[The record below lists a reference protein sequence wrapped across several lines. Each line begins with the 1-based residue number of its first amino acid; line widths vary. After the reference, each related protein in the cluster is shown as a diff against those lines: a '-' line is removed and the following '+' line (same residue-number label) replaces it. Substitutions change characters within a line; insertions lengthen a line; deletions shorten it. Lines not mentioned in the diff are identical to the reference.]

1 MSSSDIE
8 ETPSWICEYCNRQ
21 CKDKKGYTNHTN
33 KCRDRNENS
42 LICPACNLVC
52 KNIYNVQKH
61 LETCK
66 KHKEQL
72 EEQKQKETMDRYEEQ
87 IRSLRL
93 TLQEQEAKYND
104 IIVKE
109 QKNAFL
115 QSNQMIKM
123 MQDDQQSLYKEKEA
137 AIHKVKEQEDI
148 IKEQKDK
155 IKQLEKKNDTLNHN
169 MIEFAKKATDK
180 NGTTIYQT
188 NTNSNVQNGHL
199 QLQHFDASFIR
210 DKIVPP
216 SRMVY
221 DVGQL
226 VEHMHRFGLGNMYRS
241 VDRSRNVIIWKDK
254 DGNEIRDSNCSQ
266 LREQALSAMEGDLK
280 RQLRYQQERLDQ
292 LDKIE
297 GTEHLDEMTGVRSNI
312 LFCQNLLNRNAK
324 VMKELQKEISKKGKN
339 KNDTTVDVPR
349 LVGSTQFISILQTCL
364 FPNVD
369 HWMGLS
375 ISEFGTWLGTALKS
389 HVNVEGSVL
398 YKEKKFIVIRNDDG
412 QTRMLFT
419 PEFVGMIKECIGNI
433 FTSKLE
439 ETIAVLLKD
448 HSNLTYLKYKEIRDW
463 LEAPKEEISEHM
475 MDRLTR
481 TIFGRD

>member
-1 MSSSDIE
+1 MSCVCSKCGKE
-8 ETPSWICEYCNRQ
+8 
-21 CKDKKGYTNHTN
+21 CKDSRGLAIHEN
-33 KCRDRNENS
+33 KCGIEKNTTCSHCEQTFATVAS
-42 LICPACNLVC
+42 LNRHYASC
-52 KNIYNVQKH
+52 KILKQ
-61 LETCK
+61 E
-66 KHKEQL
+66 
-72 EEQKQKETMDRYEEQ
+72 EEQKELYKAKIDLE
-87 IRSLRL
+87 SRL
-93 TLQEQEAKYND
+93 QYNQEQFNKAIQEERYQRD
-104 IIVKE
+104 
-109 QKNAFL
+109 
-115 QSNQMIKM
+115 QMIKM
-123 MQDDQQSLYKEKEA
+123 IRDEQQSLYREKEGTLQR
-137 AIHKVKEQEDI
+137 VKELEHI
-148 IKEQKDK
+148 IIEQKDK

-199 QLQHFDASFIR
+199 QLQHFDASLIQ

-266 LREQALSAMEGDLK
+266 LREQALCALEGDLK
-280 RQLRYQQERLDQ
+280 RQLRYQQERLEK
-292 LDKIE
+292 LEKIE
-297 GTEHLDEMTGVRSNI
+297 GTEHLDEMIGVRSNI
-312 LFCQNLLNRNAK
+312 VFCQNLLNRNAK
-324 VMKELQKEISKKGKN
+324 LMKELQKEISKKGKN

-349 LVGSTQFISILQTCL
+349 LVGSTQFTSVLQSCL
-364 FPNVD
+364 FPNVNQ
-369 HWMGLS
+369 WMGLS
-375 ISEFGTWLGTALKS
+375 ITEFGTWLGTALKS
-389 HVNVEGSVL
+389 YVKVEGSVL

-419 PEFVGMIKECIGNI
+419 PEFVGMIKECIH
-433 FTSKLE
+433 TMLPSKLE
-439 ETIAVLLKD
+439 ETISVLLRD

-463 LEAPKEEISEHM
+463 LEAPKEEISEQM